1 MYKYNTNNYNFLVTA
16 REMALQKQEGKT
28 IMYVAMGAEWRQF
41 GYPRRRRPINSVI
54 LDKGIS
60 EGMLED
66 VKEFIHNPKWYSDR
80 GQLSFPFY

>member
-1 MYKYNTNNYNFLVTA
+1 MLLFYIFTA

-41 GYPRRRRPINSVI
+41 GYPRRRRPIDSVI

-60 EGMLED
+60 ENMLDD
-66 VKEFIHNPKWYSDR
+66 VQEFIRNPKWYSDR
-80 GQLSFPFY
+80 GNFIYAFLV